1 MDFTAIGKRIKWA
14 RENARL
20 TQEELAELIFCSPQH
35 ISVIER
41 GIKTPRLDTFI
52 AIANA
57 THTSADYLLGDL
69 LEQDY
74 ELDRRLSLTI
84 SSLPAE
90 MQTRVMQIIDI
101 LIA

>member
-1 MDFTAIGKRIKWA
+1 MNFTAIGKRIKSA
-14 RENARL
+14 RETAHL
-20 TQEELAELIFCSPQH
+20 TQEELAELICCSPQH

-41 GIKTPRLDTFI
+41 GVKTPRLDTFI

-69 LEQDY
+69 LEQDC
-74 ELDRRLSLTI
+74 ELDRRLSLTF

>member
-1 MDFTAIGKRIKWA
+1 MDFTTIGKRIKWA
-14 RENARL
+14 RENACL
-20 TQEELAELIFCSPQH
+20 TQEELAELICCSPQH

-84 SSLPAE
+84 SSMPAE
-90 MQTRVMQIIDI
+90 IQTRIMQIIDI
-101 LIA
+101 LIT

>member
-1 MDFTAIGKRIKWA
+1 MDFTAIGKRIKSA
-14 RENARL
+14 RENAHL
-20 TQEELAELIFCSPQH
+20 TQEELAELICCSPQH

-41 GIKTPRLDTFI
+41 GGKTPRLDTFI

-69 LEQDY
+69 LEQDC

-101 LIA
+101 LIS

>member
-1 MDFTAIGKRIKWA
+1 MDFKETGRRIKIA
-14 RENARL
+14 RENAEL
-20 TQEELAELIFCSPQH
+20 TQDDLARAVGCTPQH
-35 ISVIER
+35 ISAIER
-41 GIKTPRLDTFI
+41 GLKTPRLDTFI

-69 LEQDY
+69 LEQDC

>member
-1 MDFTAIGKRIKWA
+1 MDFTAIGKRIKSA
-14 RENARL
+14 RENAHL
-20 TQEELAELIFCSPQH
+20 TQEELAELICCSSQH

-41 GIKTPRLDTFI
+41 GVKTPRLDTFI

-84 SSLPAE
+84 SSMPAE
-90 MQTRVMQIIDI
+90 MQTRIMQIIDI
-101 LIA
+101 LIT

>member
-1 MDFTAIGKRIKWA
+1 MDFTAIGKRIKLA
-14 RENARL
+14 RENAHL
-20 TQEELAELIFCSPQH
+20 TQEELAELICCSPQH

-41 GIKTPRLDTFI
+41 GVKTPRLDTFI

-69 LEQDY
+69 LEQDC

-90 MQTRVMQIIDI
+90 LQTRVMQIIDI

>member
-1 MDFTAIGKRIKWA
+1 MDFTVIGKRIKSA
-14 RENARL
+14 RENAHL
-20 TQEELAELIFCSPQH
+20 TQEELAELICCSPQH

-41 GIKTPRLDTFI
+41 GVKTPRLDTFI

-69 LEQDY
+69 LEQDC

-84 SSLPAE
+84 SSLSTE

>member
-1 MDFTAIGKRIKWA
+1 MNFTAIGKRIKLA
-14 RENARL
+14 RENAHL
-20 TQEELAELIFCSPQH
+20 TQEELAALICCSSQH

-41 GIKTPRLDTFI
+41 GVKTPRLDTFI

-84 SSLPAE
+84 SSMPAE
-90 MQTRVMQIIDI
+90 MQTRIMQIIDI
-101 LIA
+101 LIT